1 MYPVVNQN
9 EYPVITQNENSPG
22 YWDKFS
28 AFTGKIGSKV
38 PTFDKSLDVY
48 FDQNFASIIEEW
60 DLLTDSDLHKLEYR
74 LSQITTE
81 ISNLFAEKL
90 VIEKRVGSLDVLIT
104 SMEGPE

>member
-9 EYPVITQNENSPG
+9 EYAVVNQNEYSPG

-28 AFTGKIGSKV
+28 TFSGKVVSKV
-38 PTFDKSLDVY
+38 PTFDKSLDAY

-60 DLLTDSDLHKLEYR
+60 NLLTDSDLHKLEYR

-81 ISNLFAEKL
+81 ISNMFAEKME
-90 VIEKRVGSLDVLIT
+90 IEKRVGSLDLLIS
-104 SMEGPE
+104 SMEGLK